1 VNSKRIFA
9 TAHSYIFRR
18 YYSSI
23 HALFK
28 QTCTI
33 QANMHYS
40 SIHALF
46 KHTCTI
52 QANMHYSSI
61 HALFKHTCTYSTY
74 WR

>member
-9 TAHSYIFRR
+9 TAHSYICRR

-33 QANMHYS
+33 QAYMHYS
-40 SIHALF
+40 SIHALIQHIDG
-46 KHTCTI
+46 KTCLTT
-52 QANMHYSSI
+52 A
-61 HALFKHTCTYSTY
+61 T
-74 WR
+74 